1 MVSEI
6 NSIEGV
12 SCGMPKGAFYVFL
25 KVNELFNKKVGES
38 AINDSVSF
46 CSYILDEARVAL
58 VPGKAFGC
66 DNFVRLS
73 YATDMQSITEGIKR
87 LREAVNKLNR

>member
-1 MVSEI
+1 LKKESKDGVI
-6 NSIEGV
+6 GDSIR
-12 SCGMPKGAFYVFL
+12 
-25 KVNELFNKKVGES
+25 
-38 AINDSVSF
+38 F

-73 YATDMQSITEGIKR
+73 YATDLESIKEAMDRIKA
-87 LREAVNKLNR
+87 AVDKLK